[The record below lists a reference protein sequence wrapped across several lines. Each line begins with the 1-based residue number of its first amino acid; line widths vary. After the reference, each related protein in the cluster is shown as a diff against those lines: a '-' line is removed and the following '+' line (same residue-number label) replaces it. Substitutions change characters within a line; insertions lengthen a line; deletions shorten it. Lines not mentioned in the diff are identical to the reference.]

1 MDNTTLV
8 KLKEDTVVKILEPKE
23 PKDIETSLTGQIN
36 SINRKI
42 KTENWLNR
50 VIKYILP
57 LSILGIYI
65 FIVVI
70 RFLRK
75 RENFGY
81 HLWSIGKA
89 VLITSGVLFVT
100 VYIFH
105 PKIKQNQY
113 VLQDV
118 RSFGIQDD
126 ENGKKDKA
134 DIQTAKKGIA
144 RTFDMKTSVNLDN
157 AMFAIRDMTGYSENR
172 EDDIVDTASII
183 RDIIVPRILA
193 SMLDEIPITGT
204 DLAGPGCKNR
214 VNNILN
220 GDVKINDKDNTL
232 EECKKSVAEK
242 CMSLQDFGSV
252 KKDSKYDV
260 LQCNKLQIGT
270 GTRTGFSW
278 IPDSEKDPLSFK
290 DSSECK
296 TACDNINT
304 CNMSVFNDNKCYILN
319 GDKEEN
325 RWNMLNWEDK
335 NSEIYIK
342 NETSTLPLKIKP
354 ETSDAKILVDDILS
368 RIKVVTRIVDM
379 TPFRDEI
386 LEGIRNDTSKYN
398 GNKAYIN
405 AVLNELILESKN
417 QSDPGVKTEEGGE
430 VKVDLARVDLY
441 MSNTKVAKFKKDIA
455 WPIIHAAVNVS
466 ARNVM
471 FNKIAER
478 QISVSKFN
486 NIYTYTTISA
496 IIGVIITYGFLNA
509 LSKFDIL
516 IQHKYPLVP
525 IIVLEIVLYVSI
537 LSIVTKGLH
546 KFGHAAK
553 KQAENSNKFANELAN
568 LANLLSGTKFETN
581 FKEGVNVKIESSLLD
596 AVIQDSPR
604 NLVFSNMLQND
615 DLTLSKAISTTGR
628 DNLIKQIAIVLE
640 RYDKCHNIMYRG
652 GIPFPTATV
661 TAYLGLVI
669 IGLGA
674 FFSLPGVNP
683 ATMMKQLDLARA
695 LHSKA
700 NDVMEEIA
708 SANNANVQNM
718 LRDKHQSYLD
728 KLCELWKETN
738 SKTLGVKST
747 IRNLAVFLSCLF
759 GVQYVVTTSTETAQF
774 INALGSG
781 TLGIIGN
788 CVFEN

>member
-23 PKDIETSLTGQIN
+23 PTDIETSLTGQIN

-50 VIKYILP
+50 VLKYILP
-57 LSILGIYI
+57 LSILVIYI
-65 FIVVI
+65 FYVII
-70 RFLRK
+70 RFFRVHK
-75 RENFGY
+75 GENFWY

-113 VLQDV
+113 ILQDV

-183 RDIIVPRILA
+183 RDIVVPRILA
-193 SMLDEIPITGT
+193 SMVDEIPITGT
-204 DLAGPGCKNR
+204 DLAGAGCKNR

-220 GDVKINDKDNTL
+220 GDVEKDAKTL

-242 CMSLQDFGSV
+242 CMSFQDSSNNNY
-252 KKDSKYDV
+252 KV
-260 LQCNKLQIGT
+260 LECNKLQIGT

-296 TACDNINT
+296 TACENIDE

-319 GDKEEN
+319 GNKEEN
-325 RWNMLNWEDK
+325 RWNMLSWEDK

-342 NETSTLPLKIKP
+342 KENIETLPLKINP
-354 ETSDAKILVDDILS
+354 ETSDAKIVVDDILA

-386 LEGIRNDTSKYN
+386 LEGIRNETSKYN

-405 AVLNELILESKN
+405 AILNELSLESKN
-417 QSDPGVKTEEGGE
+417 QSDPGVKTEDGGE

-441 MSNTKVAKFKKDIA
+441 MSNTKVAKFKNDIA